1 MWIADTINGAKTTGK
16 RYTDHVVLVRAASQT
31 RALEEAFVK
40 KKVPYK
46 ILNGAQF
53 YSSEEIKTVLAYL
66 RMVYAMNDMD
76 FVWTVQ
82 RPRRGFGKKSVE
94 ALKKYAGQKGIT
106 LMDALGEQISQGIIT
121 KQALVDYYQQ
131 MMALHAVCQKL
142 SAKELTKQVLDMGYR
157 AELEQD
163 VDQTRLDNV
172 AEFLSNIAALE
183 EENQEPLPLDE
194 LLAHFALFSQQD
206 DDTDEELVRIMTI
219 HTAKGLEF
227 DTVFVNGLVEG
238 QFPSK
243 RLRNQDELEEERR
256 LFYVAITRAKSALY
270 LSSYEEKATSFA
282 ARQSSFLSDIDGK
295 LLDCINNSSIGIPG
309 ATPAMV
315 AKARFDI
322 GENVMHPGFG
332 AGKII
337 HVDEVGQVYEI
348 FFEKLNSTRQIMFR
362 AHLEKL

>member
-1 MWIADTINGAKTTGK
+1 M
-16 RYTDHVVLVRAASQT
+16 
-31 RALEEAFVK
+31 EAF
-40 KKVPYK
+40 
-46 ILNGAQF
+46 
-53 YSSEEIKTVLAYL
+53 
-66 RMVYAMNDMD
+66 
-76 FVWTVQ
+76 
-82 RPRRGFGKKSVE
+82 
-94 ALKKYAGQKGIT
+94 
-106 LMDALGEQISQGIIT
+106 GEQLGQGAIN

-131 MMALHAVCQKL
+131 ILALHAIFNKL
-142 SAKELTKQVLDMGYR
+142 PAKELVKQVLDMGYR

-172 AEFLSNIAALE
+172 AEFLSNVAALE
-183 EENQEPLPLDE
+183 EENQENLPLDE

-206 DDTDEELVRIMTI
+206 DDTDKDEVRIMTI
-219 HTAKGLEF
+219 HAAKGLEF

-256 LFYVAITRAKSALY
+256 LFYVAITRAKSMLY
-270 LSSYEEKATSFA
+270 LSSYEEKAASFA

-295 LLDCINNSSIGIPG
+295 LLDCINNSSIGTTG

-315 AKARFDI
+315 AKAEFMI

-332 AGKII
+332 AGKIVN
-337 HVDEVGQVYEI
+337 VDEVGQVYEI